1 MLFTLFVVSL
11 GCETAP
17 EDQEDAEVASGVDVG
32 DAGGAEAEFV
42 ADAADFEPVRDPL
55 TLPSCIELLGE
66 SPMPTGHTPGE
77 EATI

>member
-42 ADAADFEPVRDPL
+42 ADVADFKPVRDPL